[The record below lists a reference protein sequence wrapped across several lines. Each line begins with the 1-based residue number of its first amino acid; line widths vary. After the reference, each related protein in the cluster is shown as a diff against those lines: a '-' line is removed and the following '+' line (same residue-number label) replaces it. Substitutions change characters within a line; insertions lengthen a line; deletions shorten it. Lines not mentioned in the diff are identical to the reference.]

1 MNHTIPIKNNMRVL
15 TVLILTVFIFVSVIV
30 CAADTKTNFLG
41 KWSLNSDKTLV
52 QGQRTSAQGEL
63 DIYQEENSITIKR
76 ISPGRHQGQV
86 VTTEELTL
94 DGEIKDSVVSGKP
107 TKSAVSWSPD
117 GKKMTIS
124 YLILFAKN
132 DVRTTIEIWALSEDG
147 KSLSINYSS
156 KSAKGARSANYV
168 YDRK

>member
-1 MNHTIPIKNNMRVL
+1 
-15 TVLILTVFIFVSVIV
+15 
-30 CAADTKTNFLG
+30 
-41 KWSLNSDKTLV
+41 
-52 QGQRTSAQGEL
+52 
-63 DIYQEENSITIKR
+63 
-76 ISPGRHQGQV
+76 
-86 VTTEELTL
+86 
-94 DGEIKDSVVSGKP
+94 
-107 TKSAVSWSPD
+107 
-117 GKKMTIS
+117 MTIS